1 MEFLGFDNEIQ
12 HIVDAVRERKLHKKL
27 TSGRS
32 YQRRRRHPRFHMTAT
47 IALCPRQRAKRLKTC
62 GG

>member
-1 MEFLGFDNEIQ
+1 
-12 HIVDAVRERKLHKKL
+12 LHKKL
-27 TSGRS
+27 TNGRS